1 MIKKR
6 PSREEALAERAAFSN
21 KNLEVH
27 GLVKGAR
34 DHLRDRG
41 LKHGPK
47 EVRAEAQC
55 SMGNIVFHLRL
66 LNAIED

>member
-6 PSREEALAERAAFSN
+6 PSRDEALAERDAFST
-21 KNLEVH
+21 KNREVH

-47 EVRAEAQC
+47 EVRAEAQS
-55 SMGNIVFHLRL
+55 SMSDVRDFTLC
-66 LNAIED
+66 AF